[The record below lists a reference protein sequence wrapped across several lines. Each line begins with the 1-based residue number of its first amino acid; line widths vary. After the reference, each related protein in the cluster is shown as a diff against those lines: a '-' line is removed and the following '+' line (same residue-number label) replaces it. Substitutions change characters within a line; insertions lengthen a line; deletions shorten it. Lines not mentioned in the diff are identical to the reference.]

1 MIAALAGPTLVFL
14 LALAAVRRQRRRP
27 LALAAVLAFALTIC
41 FEAVLVNALSAL
53 HGVARGPLL
62 LSHGIVGLTAAAGL
76 RRLRSSARPR
86 ILPSPR
92 FARGLAPLAL
102 VALLAASIAY
112 SALWYVPNNWD
123 SMTYHLARV
132 AHWVQHRSVG
142 LYATNVDRQVTYP
155 PGAEYLLVVLQA
167 VAGTDR
173 LASLVQ
179 LAAWLVVAL
188 AAAPLARLF
197 GTPRRIAPW
206 AALLFAA
213 APMAVLQ
220 ASSTQNDLVASAVAT
235 AVVVACVPFLHRGQ
249 RWRTLDVVVA
259 AAVLSAGV
267 LVKPTAL
274 VVAAPFILW
283 ASAGAARAIA
293 FRGGARRA
301 VRGLAPAALVVG
313 LVLAPELARRVAMG
327 DRGEFGPFL
336 YAPLSGGTERLLNP
350 VRAIARHVPLPATW
364 ADALAGSIT
373 KGCTVPRSMC
383 ADVARRSNEDLAGN
397 PVSALLVVAL
407 LTTGVARWR
416 RLPARARAVLLA
428 LPAAWVLFGLVFR
441 DNIWISRLHLPLF
454 ALAPLAASAMSG
466 VAWRGRLLGW
476 AAPAVGL
483 VLFAT
488 GARAAI
494 RNELRP
500 VPNAVAASLG
510 LLPGAYYAARPEEWL
525 AHVAAMMAIA
535 QSGCDRLGLFIGR
548 DSYDYP
554 ITWRAMQRG
563 IAVRHVVGPDAW
575 PCVVYSDRGAPPP
588 SPGGPWSPS
597 TASPRI
603 FLRDGT
609 DAAAAARQDV
619 PVAASVGAAR

>member
-1 MIAALAGPTLVFL
+1 VIAALAGPTLVFL

-27 LALAAVLAFALTIC
+27 LALAAALAFALMIC
-41 FEAVLVNALSAL
+41 FEASLVNALSVFHA
-53 HGVARGPLL
+53 VARGPLL
-62 LSHGIVGLTAAAGL
+62 VSHGIVGVAAAAGL
-76 RRLRSSARPR
+76 RRRRSSARPR

-102 VALLAASIAY
+102 VALLAVPIVY

-132 AHWVQHRSVG
+132 AHWLQNGSVG
-142 LYATNVDRQVTYP
+142 LYATHVSRQVTYP
-155 PGAEYLLVVLQA
+155 PGAEYLLVVLQGI
-167 VAGTDR
+167 AGTDR

-220 ASSTQNDLVASAVAT
+220 ASSTQNDLVASAVAM
-235 AVVVACVPFLHRGQ
+235 AIVVACVPFLHRGG
-249 RWRTLDVVVA
+249 RWRALDVVVA

-274 VVAAPFILW
+274 VVTAPFILW

-301 VRGLAPAALVVG
+301 VCGLAPAALVVV

-327 DRGEFGPFL
+327 DHGEFGPFL
-336 YAPLSGGTERLLNP
+336 YAPLSGGAERLLNP
-350 VRAIARHVPLPATW
+350 VRAIARHVPLPAGWT
-364 ADALAGSIT
+364 DALAGST
-373 KGCTVPRSMC
+373 TRGCTVPRSMC

-407 LTTGVARWR
+407 LATGVARWR

-466 VAWRGRLLGW
+466 VAWPGRLLRF
-476 AAPAVGL
+476 AVPAVGL
-483 VLFAT
+483 ALFAT
-488 GARAAI
+488 GARAVV

-500 VPNAVAASLG
+500 VPNPVAASLG

-554 ITWRAMQRG
+554 ITWRATQRG

-588 SPGGPWSPS
+588 SPGGPWRPS
-597 TASPRI
+597 TASPRV
-603 FLRDGT
+603 FVRERVDVT
-609 DAAAAARQDV
+609 AAQRQGATTASAGGAR
-619 PVAASVGAAR
+619 